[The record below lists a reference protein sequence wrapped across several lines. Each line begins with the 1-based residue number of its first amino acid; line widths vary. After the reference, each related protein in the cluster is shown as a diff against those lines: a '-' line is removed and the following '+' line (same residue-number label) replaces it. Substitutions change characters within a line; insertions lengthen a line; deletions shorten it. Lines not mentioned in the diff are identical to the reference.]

1 MRQIIMPSDVILHR
15 PTGETWTVCGVDHK
29 AGRLIPCGY
38 PFPTVARIEDCEV
51 IERHYETQ
59 YQTEEQIKALQK
71 YELTSFFGDFD
82 GHIFGPWEPIPG
94 SKFYRTPFLG
104 FDEKKGAICALPRS
118 GTKTRAYPDTTA
130 CPHFKP
136 RTWTRPPSCHDC
148 DRKHGEMSDGSVLCS
163 GWPFYKK
170 EGDVPCQNGKMAY
183 GKNLSLF

>member
-1 MRQIIMPSDVILHR
+1 MSVKKY
-15 PTGETWTVCGVDHK
+15 V
-29 AGRLIPCGY
+29 
-38 PFPTVARIEDCEV
+38 V
-51 IERHYETQ
+51 IEIDCDECSSTYRE
-59 YQTEEQIKALQK
+59 
-71 YELTSFFGDFD
+71 DFLD
-82 GHIFGPWEPIPG
+82 SG
-94 SKFYRTPFLG
+94 SKIQVQ
-104 FDEKKGAICALPRS
+104 KQ
-118 GTKTRAYPDTTA
+118 TA